1 MATFVEYLMPT
12 CIAAVPENREWK
24 QAYMAAVLEKN
35 RTRVAGLIQE
45 AKAKLSSRLD
55 ELTGGS
61 VAHEEIEA
69 IHDAYYLL
77 QALQSSL
84 SYREDLQN

>member
-1 MATFVEYLMPT
+1 MSTFVEYLMPT
-12 CIAAVPENREWK
+12 RISDVPENCEWK
-24 QAYMAAVLEKN
+24 QAYVAAVLEKN
-35 RTRVAGLIQE
+35 RKRVAGLIRD

-61 VAHEEIEA
+61 FAHDEIEA

-84 SYREDLQN
+84 SYRDDLQN